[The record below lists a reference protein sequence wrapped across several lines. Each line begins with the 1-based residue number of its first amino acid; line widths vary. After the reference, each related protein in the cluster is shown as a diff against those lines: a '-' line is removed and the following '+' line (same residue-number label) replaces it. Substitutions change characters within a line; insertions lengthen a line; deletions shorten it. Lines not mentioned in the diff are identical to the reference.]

1 MLRIFF
7 ITLYAVLFMIINTA
21 YSQSSVDIFNSA
33 KNQYE
38 NGNYTTAIQ
47 NLKALERSIG
57 TNPKI
62 QSLLVYSYVAKNDF
76 VNAKISFEKYKR
88 LAVYATGDAH
98 QKLLQQ
104 EALINAGLRKLEDD
118 FRNKEMTPQKKMQA
132 ARVAIQAT
140 YPPNSQTKTQ
150 KEIDDIR
157 KQFETSS
164 LLERKY
170 DEYLKRITD
179 AAASELKKKA
189 NTFNEEQAYFKD
201 LALYSITAGNMTWTK
216 ENLKMT
222 YFSDGTPIVMA
233 KNEEDWINYFHAEI
247 PCWRYYQY
255 DPNQDP
261 RLGLEYNMYVIMHE
275 KRIAPEGWR
284 VPTINDWKHL
294 STNIGDWNELY
305 IPDAVFTQA
314 TKDGSKQYGAV
325 YWNSGH
331 RKHESRII
339 KLKGKNKSGFSAIP
353 NRSISYYEK
362 AVDRNDNNKAV
373 WWAMTPKKDW
383 FKIQYTTNYNNLLE
397 VRKDYDTEV
406 ASFYFTSRYNDG
418 YGLSTKNTIFVYWN
432 FLKED
437 ELAKA
442 QNRKP
447 RYTDN
452 IFTYDITKFNT
463 QGQINAPESYERR
476 STVHMQGYPIRLVR

>member
-76 VNAKISFEKYKR
+76 VNAKISFEKYKK

-140 YPPNSQTKTQ
+140 YPTTNKTKTQ
-150 KEIDDIR
+150 KEIEDIR
-157 KQFETSS
+157 KYFENSS

-170 DEYLKRITD
+170 GEYLKRITD

-189 NTFNEEQAYFKD
+189 NTFSEEQAYFKD

-261 RLGLEYNMYVIMHE
+261 RLGLEYNMYVIMNE

-294 STNIGDWNELY
+294 SANIGDWNELY

-331 RKHESRII
+331 RKHDSRII

-353 NRSISYYEK
+353 NRSISRYDK

-383 FKIQYTTNYNNLLE
+383 FKIQYTTTYNNLLE
-397 VRKDYDTEV
+397 VRKDYDTEA

-447 RYTDN
+447 RYADN
-452 IFTYDITKFNT
+452 IYTYDITKFNT
-463 QGQINAPESYERR
+463 QGQINAPESYEKRY
-476 STVHMQGYPIRLVR
+476 TAHMQGYPIRLVR